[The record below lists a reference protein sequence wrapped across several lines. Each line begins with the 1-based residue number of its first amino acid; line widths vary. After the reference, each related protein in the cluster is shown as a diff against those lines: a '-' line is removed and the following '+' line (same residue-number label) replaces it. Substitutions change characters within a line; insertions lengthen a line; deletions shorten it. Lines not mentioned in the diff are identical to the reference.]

1 MSRITDSINLQ
12 FGLTDTYCALE
23 IHLNFTTSVGNNC
36 GSLFRE
42 LGILHSFNSVTY
54 FLEW

>member
-1 MSRITDSINLQ
+1 MSCITVSINLQ